1 MKTNDARIMRLGVI
15 TLVLMAVISAATF
28 NLSKFPG
35 FRGTTYYAEFSD
47 ASGIHKG
54 NIVQVGGIRVG
65 RVSDVTLDEDRVIV
79 KFEIDDGDVD
89 FGPDSTASIEVLNLL
104 GEKFLD
110 LQPSA
115 EGQLESGGTI
125 PLDNTEAAY
134 DIVGVFGDLT
144 TTTEEIDT
152 QQLSEALNV
161 VSETLDG
168 SAPEIAAAFDGIA
181 RLSRSVSQR
190 DEQIQT
196 LFESSQQVTKVLER
210 RSDDIVDLMRHS
222 DLVFKELQEPQ
233 GGGAPTAGQR
243 PGARDRAAGSGRGQ
257 RGADRPGP
265 RGGRRAAGH
274 ARRQARRPEGD
285 PAPARALR
293 RDPQQHHRHRTV
305 VRRTGHQ
312 PRLVPDRRVHPGL
325 RGVMAM
331 VAKVWQRIDRRIILL
346 VVLLLA
352 VGAVLNVAVS
362 ETETKKVTAMFPRAV
377 SVYKGT
383 DVRILGVNVGE
394 VTAVTPA
401 GNAVRVEMEY
411 DAEYDLPKDAQA
423 VIVTPTLVA
432 DRFVQLTPV
441 YEGGPTMADGATI
454 ELPDTGVPVEL
465 DRIYGSL
472 QALTR
477 ALGPNGVN
485 KDGSLDHLL
494 RGRQERAAGT
504 GCGRQRDDPRAGPG
518 RRDLR

>member
-1 MKTNDARIMRLGVI
+1 MKTDDARIMRLGVI

-65 RVSDVTLDEDRVIV
+65 RVSNVTLDEDRVIV

-110 LQPSA
+110 LQPST

-196 LFESSQQVTKVLER
+196 LFESSQQVTKVLEH

-222 DLVFKELQEPQ
+222 DLVFKELKSRK
-233 GGGAPTAGQR
+233 AAVHR
-243 PGARDRAAGSGRGQ
+243 LLVNARVLAI
-257 RGADRPGP
+257 
-265 RGGRRAAGH
+265 
-274 ARRQARRPEGD
+274 E
-285 PAPARALR
+285 
-293 RDPQQHHRHRTV
+293 
-305 VRRTGHQ
+305 
-312 PRLVPDRRVHPGL
+312 L
-325 RGVMAM
+325 RGVAEDNEEQIGPALAE
-331 VAKVWQRIDRRIILL
+331 VDELL
-346 VVLLLA
+346 GMLVDKRDELKA
-352 VGAVLNVAVS
+352 
-362 ETETKKVTAMFPRAV
+362 
-377 SVYKGT
+377 
-383 DVRILGVNVGE
+383 
-394 VTAVTPA
+394 
-401 GNAVRVEMEY
+401 
-411 DAEYDLPKDAQA
+411 
-423 VIVTPTLVA
+423 TLH
-432 DRFVQLTPV
+432 Q
-441 YEGGPTMADGATI
+441 
-454 ELPDTGVPVEL
+454 
-465 DRIYGSL
+465 
-472 QALTR
+472 
-477 ALGPNGVN
+477 LGPYVEILSNII
-485 KDGSLDHLL
+485 
-494 RGRQERAAGT
+494 GT
-504 GCGRQRDDPRAGPG
+504 GPWFDALAINLASFPTGEFTPG
-518 RRDLR
+518 YVE

>member
-15 TLVLMAVISAATF
+15 TLVLTAVISAATF

-110 LQPSA
+110 LQPST

-222 DLVFKELQEPQ
+222 DLVFKELKSRKAAVHQLLVN
-233 GGGAPTAGQR
+233 
-243 PGARDRAAGSGRGQ
+243 ARVLAI
-257 RGADRPGP
+257 
-265 RGGRRAAGH
+265 
-274 ARRQARRPEGD
+274 E
-285 PAPARALR
+285 
-293 RDPQQHHRHRTV
+293 
-305 VRRTGHQ
+305 
-312 PRLVPDRRVHPGL
+312 L
-325 RGVMAM
+325 RGVAEDNEEQIGPALAE
-331 VAKVWQRIDRRIILL
+331 VDELL
-346 VVLLLA
+346 GMLVDKRDELKA
-352 VGAVLNVAVS
+352 
-362 ETETKKVTAMFPRAV
+362 
-377 SVYKGT
+377 
-383 DVRILGVNVGE
+383 
-394 VTAVTPA
+394 
-401 GNAVRVEMEY
+401 
-411 DAEYDLPKDAQA
+411 
-423 VIVTPTLVA
+423 TLH
-432 DRFVQLTPV
+432 Q
-441 YEGGPTMADGATI
+441 
-454 ELPDTGVPVEL
+454 
-465 DRIYGSL
+465 
-472 QALTR
+472 
-477 ALGPNGVN
+477 LGPYVEILSNII
-485 KDGSLDHLL
+485 
-494 RGRQERAAGT
+494 GT
-504 GCGRQRDDPRAGPG
+504 GPWFDALAINLASFPTGEFVPG
-518 RRDLR
+518 YVE